1 MSSNV
6 LSYPQSRYEDSHL
19 AGLTFGGT
27 EARKEFSL
35 AEDFGGESD
44 FAGIVG

>member
-6 LSYPQSRYEDSHL
+6 LSYSQSRYEDSHL